1 MAHPARSAVP
11 RAAWSRPSRNEGSPI
26 RSARLAIA
34 TAASIALAACAGRR
48 PATAGA
54 TASASTAASA
64 AAAASATATSAR
76 GTDTLHYPGERHLGN
91 VRQLTFEGNNAE
103 AYFSSDGRMLVF
115 QRQEDASRGCDQ
127 QYVIGVDGTGL
138 RRVSNGKGR
147 TTCGYFFD
155 NDQRILYSSSHE
167 HSAECPVPPD
177 HSLGYVWPLGHF
189 EIYSQRLDGSD
200 VRKLTGNGAYNAEA
214 TVSPDG
220 RRVIFTS
227 TRDGDIDLYTM
238 NTDGSDVRRV
248 TDRVGYDGGAFFS
261 PDGRSIVWRAQ
272 YPETAADTA
281 DYRELLGRRLVRPS
295 RLELWV
301 ADSDGGNAR
310 RITSLGGANFAPFF
324 HPDGKRIIFASNH
337 ETPRG
342 RNFDL
347 YLVGVDGSGL
357 EKVTQSP
364 EFDGFPMF
372 SRDGKLIVWASNRG
386 AARAGDTNIFLADW
400 VE

>member
-1 MAHPARSAVP
+1 MLRIRPGAGS
-11 RAAWSRPSRNEGSPI
+11 RAAFSCPSRNEGSPI
-26 RSARLAIA
+26 RSVRLILALVVL
-34 TAASIALAACAGRR
+34 AASGSLVACAGRQGES
-48 PATAGA
+48 AT
-54 TASASTAASA
+54 
-64 AAAASATATSAR
+64 AAASPVDS
-76 GTDTLHYPGERHLGN
+76 LLLPGERHFRN

-103 AYFSSDGRMLVF
+103 AYFSRDGRHLIF

-127 QYVIGVDGTGL
+127 QYLIGVDGTGL
-138 RRVSNGKGR
+138 RRISNGKGR
-147 TTCGYFFD
+147 TTCGYFYD
-155 NDQRILYSSSHE
+155 DDRRVLYSSTHQ
-167 HSAECPVPPD
+167 HSPDCPVPPD

-200 VRKLTGNGAYNAEA
+200 LRQLTRNGAYNAEA

-220 RRVIFTS
+220 SRVIFTS
-227 TRDGDIDLYTM
+227 TRDGDIELYTM

-248 TDRVGYDGGAFFS
+248 TERVGYDGGAFFS

-272 YPETAADTA
+272 YPESAADTA
-281 DYRELLGRRLVRPS
+281 DYRRLLGQRLVRPS

-301 ADSDGGNAR
+301 ADSDGRNPR

-347 YLVGVDGSGL
+347 YLIGVDGSGL

-372 SRDGKLIVWASNRG
+372 SRDGKRIVWASNRG
-386 AARAGDTNIFLADW
+386 AARAGDTNIFIADW